1 MPFMTMVHD
10 EDPKEK
16 LLKSLKSLGEIDVF
30 NNQVLVAVYIRPQKT
45 KSGIYLS
52 DKTTDEDRYQ
62 SKVGVIAKLGPT
74 AFDDPTGVWFKDAN
88 MKVGDWVFYRASDG
102 WSITIDNILCRVM
115 DDTAIRG
122 RIPHPD
128 TVW

>member
-1 MPFMTMVHD
+1 
-10 EDPKEK
+10 
-16 LLKSLKSLGEIDVF
+16 
-30 NNQVLVAVYIRPQKT
+30 
-45 KSGIYLS
+45 
-52 DKTTDEDRYQ
+52 
-62 SKVGVIAKLGPT
+62 
-74 AFDDPTGVWFKDAN
+74 